1 MISRHNI
8 LSLAALIFTSFT
20 LGLAQD
26 AKEIIRKADQKMQG
40 NSNKSEMR
48 MTIVRPDWKR
58 EITMKSWSKGR
69 ELSLILITG
78 PARDKG
84 TSTLKRQ
91 KELWNWQPSIDR
103 TIKLPPSMMLQ
114 SWMGSDFTNDDLVRE
129 SSIVNDYTHV
139 LEKDTTIAG
148 MDCYKIIMT
157 PKPDAPV
164 VWGKLIVYIEK
175 VELNQ
180 LLVYYYDEDGFLV
193 NTMELSEIRNM
204 DGRNIPTRLEM
215 MPAEEPENKTIIEY
229 LTMDF
234 DIDITDSFFSVQNMK
249 RVR

>member
-1 MISRHNI
+1 MKYT
-8 LSLAALIFTSFT
+8 LAALLTIFAIS
-20 LGLAQD
+20 AQAQT
-26 AKEIIRKADQKMQG
+26 AKEIMKMADDKMQG
-40 NSNKSEMR
+40 ESNKAVMR

-58 EITMKSWSKGR
+58 EITMKSWAKGR
-69 ELSLILITG
+69 EMSLILITG

-84 TSTLKRQ
+84 TATLKRK

-129 SSIVNDYTHV
+129 SSVVNDYTHE
-139 LEKDTTIAG
+139 LGEDTVINNYQA
-148 MDCYKIIMT
+148 YKIIMT

-175 VELNQ
+175 EELNQ
-180 LLVYYYDEDGFLV
+180 LLIYYYDEDEFLV
-193 NTMELSEIRNM
+193 NTMQLSDIKNM
-204 DGRNIPTRLEM
+204 DGRNIPTRMEM
-215 MPAEEPENKTIIEY
+215 IPAEEPENKTVIEY
-229 LTMDF
+229 LEMDF
-234 DIDITDSFFSVQNMK
+234 DIDIADNFFSIQNMK

>member
-1 MISRHNI
+1 MKYLLTTLLVLI
-8 LSLAALIFTSFT
+8 ALIGQGQT
-20 LGLAQD
+20 
-26 AKEIIRKADQKMQG
+26 AKEIMQMTDDKMQG
-40 NSNKSEMR
+40 ESNKAEMR

-58 EITMKSWSKGR
+58 EITMKSWAKGR

-84 TSTLKRQ
+84 SASLKRN

-129 SSIVNDYTHV
+129 SSVVNDYTHE
-139 LEKDTTIAG
+139 LGQDTLINNQE
-148 MDCYKIIMT
+148 CYKIILV
-157 PKPDAPV
+157 PLPDAPV
-164 VWGKLIVYIEK
+164 VWGKLIAYIEK

-180 LLVYYYDEDGFLV
+180 MLVYYYDEDEFLI
-193 NTMELSEIRNM
+193 NTMVLSDIKNM

-215 MPAEEPENKTIIEY
+215 IPAEEPQNKTVIEY
-229 LTMDF
+229 LSIDF
-234 DIDITDSFFSVQNMK
+234 DVDIDDNFFSIQNMK

>member
-1 MISRHNI
+1 MKYII
-8 LSLAALIFTSFT
+8 TTLLVLSASVGYSQT
-20 LGLAQD
+20 
-26 AKEIIRKADQKMQG
+26 AKELIKMADDKMQG
-40 NSNKSEMR
+40 ESNKAEMR

-58 EITMKSWSKGR
+58 EITMKSWAKGR

-84 TSTLKRQ
+84 TASLKRN

-129 SSIVNDYTHV
+129 SSVVNDYTHELGQDTV
-139 LEKDTTIAG
+139 INNLEA
-148 MDCYKIIMT
+148 YKIIMT
-157 PKPDAPV
+157 PLPDAPV

-180 LLVYYYDEDGFLV
+180 LLVYYYDEDEFLV
-193 NTMELSEIRNM
+193 NTMVLSEIKNM
-204 DGRNIPTRLEM
+204 DGRNIPTIMEM
-215 MPAEEPENKTIIEY
+215 IPAEEPQNKTMIEY
-229 LTMDF
+229 LSIDF
-234 DIDITDSFFSVQNMK
+234 DIDIDDGFFSIQNMK